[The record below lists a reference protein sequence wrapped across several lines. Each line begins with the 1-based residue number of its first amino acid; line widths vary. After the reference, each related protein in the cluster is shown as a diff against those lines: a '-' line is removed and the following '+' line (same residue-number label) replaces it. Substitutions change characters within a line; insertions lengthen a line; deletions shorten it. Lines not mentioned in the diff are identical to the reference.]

1 MKMFPAKSLRAGNNA
16 KSINLP
22 LLVRNTDRYYFFII
36 EYIDKQLN
44 GADAFTSTKAS
55 VFLHNHSFNCRV
67 KIFFFFHLLTKERLD
82 PYFTQLCHAY
92 NRKKR
97 DNSCYN
103 SGYPIP
109 VQGTLEIA
117 F

>member
-1 MKMFPAKSLRAGNNA
+1 MKRFPAKSLRAGNNA

-67 KIFFFFHLLTKERLD
+67 KIFFFFSFINQRKTWPLFYSVMSCIQSKE
-82 PYFTQLCHAY
+82 
-92 NRKKR
+92 KR
-97 DNSCYN
+97 
-103 SGYPIP
+103 
-109 VQGTLEIA
+109 
-117 F
+117 